1 MKAVLLL
8 VDLQNDFL
16 ARPGLTP
23 SAQEIT
29 RQATALLETLRN
41 HNLPVVHVHTRTK
54 PDGSDAMPHWQR
66 NGYLACVAG
75 SPGASSPTELA
86 PRPDEVTVYKRFFS
100 GFENPALDQ
109 WLKQLGIDTVILAG
123 IYLHGC
129 IRATAL
135 DAYAKGYQVLIAEDA
150 TGSTEPLHAE
160 MTRTYLEGR
169 AATCL
174 RTDALLA
181 CLVPPL
187 RSPVASEDLPIAW
200 IDNVWL
206 NAETGETRHIHH
218 NPADTRQAVSSFAL
232 AGGKTVH
239 GAAEASI
246 VARKDWSRTDPKQ
259 RIELLLRWR
268 DALAAQMDALVS
280 CMVAEVGKPVV
291 DAREELL
298 RGLETIEACATSAT
312 FERASSSGFSVRYR
326 PIGTVGVVTPW
337 NNPVAIPLGKIAP
350 ALVYGNTVVWKPSPQ
365 ASQIAKLLVASLV
378 EAGAPAGI
386 VNLVF
391 GDGTTA
397 RHMMREAGIDAITV
411 TGSIATGA
419 SASALCTLYGKVLQA
434 ELGGNNAVIV
444 LADADLDAVIMPL
457 AQSAFSYAGQRCTA
471 IRRFIVKN
479 SLRPAFEDRLRA
491 AVMALKI
498 GHPQDPD
505 TTIGPLISRH
515 HLEQVKAAIAEA
527 RAEGARLLCGGSE
540 PDGWQQGCWLEPAL
554 LSSVNSHAKIVQQE
568 TFGPVAVIQEAH
580 DLPHAIELAN
590 DVRHGLVAGL
600 VSHDPEAHRQFL
612 DAIDVG
618 IIKFGPGPLPVH
630 PDAPFGGWKASRI
643 GPPEHGSWNRDF
655 YARPQAI
662 YG

>member
-1 MKAVLLL
+1 MKAALLL

-16 ARPGLTP
+16 ARPGLMP

-29 RQATALLETLRN
+29 RQATALLETMRG
-41 HNLPVVHVHTRTK
+41 HNLPVVHVHTRIK

-66 NGYLACVAG
+66 NEYLACVAG
-75 SPGASSPTELA
+75 SSGASSPTSLA
-86 PRPDEVTVYKRFFS
+86 PRPDEFTVYKQFFS

-109 WLKQLGIDTVILAG
+109 YLKQLGIDTVILAG

-160 MTRTYLEGR
+160 MTRAYLDGR
-169 AATCL
+169 AATCQ
-174 RTDALLA
+174 RTDVLLA
-181 CLVPPL
+181 SLVSPVW
-187 RSPVASEDLPIAW
+187 SPVANEDLPAAW
-200 IDNVWL
+200 INNVWH
-206 NAETGETRHIHH
+206 NAEASEIRHTHY
-218 NPADTRQAVSSFAL
+218 NPADTRQEVWTFAL

-239 GAAEASI
+239 AAAEASI

-259 RIELLLRWR
+259 RIGLLMCWR
-268 DALAAQMDALVS
+268 DALAAQMDVLIS
-280 CMVAEVGKPVV
+280 SMVEEVGKPVV

-298 RGLETIEACATSAT
+298 RGLDTIEACATSAT
-312 FERASSSGFSVRYR
+312 FEHASASGFSVRYR
-326 PIGTVGVVTPW
+326 PVGTVGIVTPW

-350 ALVYGNTVVWKPSPQ
+350 ALIYGNTVVWKPSPQ

-378 EAGAPAGI
+378 EAGAPVGI

-397 RHMMREAGIDAITV
+397 RHMMREGGIDAITV

-444 LADADLDAVIMPL
+444 LADADLDTVIMPL
-457 AQSAFSYAGQRCTA
+457 ARSAFSYAGQRCTA
-471 IRRFIVKN
+471 IRRFIVNK

-498 GHPQDPD
+498 GHPKDLD
-505 TTIGPLISRH
+505 TVIGPLISRH

-554 LSSVNSHAKIVQQE
+554 LSSVHLQAKIVQQE

-580 DLPHAIELAN
+580 DLAQAIELAN
-590 DVRHGLVAGL
+590 AVPHGLVAGL
-600 VSHDPEAHRQFL
+600 VSLDPEAHRQFL
-612 DAIDVG
+612 DAIEAG
-618 IIKFGPGPLPVH
+618 IIKLGPGPVPVH

-643 GPPEHGSWNRDF
+643 GPPEHGLWNRDF